1 MRSAGVALA
10 VLAGACYLLYTAAA
24 KALVDRGVAG
34 RASDGGHARAGRG
47 LLAPVPLARGAE
59 LATPRSLVMA
69 AWLGLVTTT
78 AAYLLFARGLRDL
91 PAGTVGTL
99 SLAEPLTAAALGLL
113 VLGERPY
120 PQLSGQDLTDTD
132 GTVHPGLIPTGL
144 PIRSAPPETF
154 AALRHAAA
162 DARLQAVDFPTTG
175 QQTTGMRR
183 LAADVAATRP
193 LASPTL
199 GLASCGLSKA
209 VRTLTGGLRLL
220 R

>member
-1 MRSAGVALA
+1 MV
-10 VLAGACYLLYTAAA
+10 
-24 KALVDRGVAG
+24 
-34 RASDGGHARAGRG
+34 
-47 LLAPVPLARGAE
+47 
-59 LATPRSLVMA
+59 

-78 AAYLLFARGLRDL
+78 VAYLLFARGLRHL

-113 VLGERPY
+113 VLGERPDA
-120 PQLSGQDLTDTD
+120 PAALGAL
-132 GTVHPGLIPTGL
+132 GLIAGLTLMALRPGRSTPPTAARETG
-144 PIRSAPPETF
+144 AHTETF
-154 AALRHAAA
+154 AALRHAAV

-175 QQTTGMRR
+175 QQTTECAA